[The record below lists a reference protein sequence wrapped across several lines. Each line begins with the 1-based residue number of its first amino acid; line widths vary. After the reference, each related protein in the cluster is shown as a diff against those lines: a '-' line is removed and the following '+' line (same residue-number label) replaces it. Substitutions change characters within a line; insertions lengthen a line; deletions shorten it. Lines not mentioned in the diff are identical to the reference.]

1 MVGGAL
7 GGVEVVEDPRRVA
20 PRDGPDPHLHRLPT
34 RHGGPPSRL
43 VDGRVVEQGVAEEL
57 LRRIEHE
64 GELRTGVLAGPLY
77 GAGRIVDARL
87 RRLVDPPRPFR
98 TAEDHPTAYLAPG
111 G

>member
-20 PRDGPDPHLHRLPT
+20 PRDGPDPHLHRPPA
-34 RHGGPPSRL
+34 RHGDPAARL
-43 VDGRVVEQGVAEEL
+43 VDGRVVEKGVGEEL
-57 LRRIEHE
+57 LRGIEHE
-64 GELRTGVLAGPLY
+64 GELRAGVLVGPLY
-77 GAGRIVDARL
+77 GAGGIVDDRL

-98 TAEDHPTAYLAPG
+98 TAEDHATAYLATG